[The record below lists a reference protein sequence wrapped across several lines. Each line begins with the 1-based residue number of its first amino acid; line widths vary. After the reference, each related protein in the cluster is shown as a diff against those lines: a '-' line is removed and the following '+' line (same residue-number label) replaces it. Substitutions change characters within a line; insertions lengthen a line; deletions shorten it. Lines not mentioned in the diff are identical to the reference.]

1 MLHRVSDEAKGDLV
15 AIQEYGSAHYGEVAA
30 DRYLASLTE
39 AFVRIAE
46 WPLAS
51 RIRDEVKPAIR
62 MATHKAHNIFYDVGG
77 EIVEIVRAMH
87 HSADWQNEL

>member
-1 MLHRVSDEAKGDLV
+1 MLHRVSEGAKGDLV

-30 DRYLASLTE
+30 DRYLAGLME

-51 RIRDEVKPAIR
+51 RIRNEVEPAIR
-62 MATHKAHNIFYDVGG
+62 MATHKAHNIFYDVRGKT
-77 EIVEIVRAMH
+77 VEIVRVMH